1 MMVMVVVVGVG
12 YVALPFIIIFGVSR
26 TDDIIMQEL

>member
-1 MMVMVVVVGVG
+1 MMVMVVGVG
-12 YVALPFIIIFGVSR
+12 YVALPLIIIIFGVSR